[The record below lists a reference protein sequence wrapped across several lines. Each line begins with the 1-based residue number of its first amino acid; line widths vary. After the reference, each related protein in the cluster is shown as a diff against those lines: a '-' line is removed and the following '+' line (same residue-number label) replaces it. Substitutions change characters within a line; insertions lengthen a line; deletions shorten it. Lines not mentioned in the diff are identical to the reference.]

1 MNEGTLLTPE
11 QIESLNRGI
20 ADALAG
26 RVTPLSDVLAEMSIE
41 ASEEQMR
48 EDHP

>member
-1 MNEGTLLTPE
+1 MNEDTRLTPE
-11 QIESLNRGI
+11 QMESLKRGI

-26 RVTPLSDVLAEMSIE
+26 RVKPLSDVLAEMSIE